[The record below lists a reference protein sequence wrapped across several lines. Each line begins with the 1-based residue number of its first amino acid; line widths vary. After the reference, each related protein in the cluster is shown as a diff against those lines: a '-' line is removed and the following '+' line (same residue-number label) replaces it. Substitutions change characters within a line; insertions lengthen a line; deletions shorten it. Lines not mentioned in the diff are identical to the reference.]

1 MKPYYTNLFQ
11 HVELG
16 PREWQLVKPF
26 GFVSSRG
33 ELAVMP
39 PCRKWNGATIPE
51 VVRWLYPPN
60 GSYLKASCVHDE
72 IVDEGEKEYADRR
85 TTITI
90 RTNTVTNPRPGDTVT
105 IDSQTWN
112 VVETSGQ
119 TFNEGFAHLNIIRQ
133 ARTRIG
139 GPGMKLARPAG
150 GQAPFARKRV

>member
-1 MKPYYTNLFQ
+1 MSNISDIMAVDLEAIFDEIADAITYTQDGSDSVIQAL
-11 HVELG
+11 L
-16 PREWQLVKPF
+16 
-26 GFVSSRG
+26 
-33 ELAVMP
+33 P
-39 PCRKWNGATIPE
+39 PW
-51 VVRWLYPPN
+51 
-60 GSYLKASCVHDE
+60 VHE

-112 VVETSGQ
+112 VVEISGQ